1 VTQEGPPKTFEVPPG
16 GADSAGLEDYVV
28 ETSGGE
34 RIGTVVAS
42 VEQGGGRWLVVE
54 TGLPPVKRDRRA
66 VPWNEIEE
74 VDHDALVVRIAAA
87 AARSLERLSEPGRE
101 GDASASR
108 VTDLPEAPSYVP
120 TGDAAGPTD
129 RSLTL
134 IGALALFAVGLL
146 ALLAIVAVLSRHG
159 RDTPFLIAL
168 VIPAALLAGSAI
180 LGYRL
185 WRDPYSR

>member
-28 ETSGGE
+28 ETTAGE

-54 TGLPPVKRDRRA
+54 TGLPPMKRDRRA

-87 AARSLERLSEPGRE
+87 AARSLERLSESGRE
-101 GDASASR
+101 DDASASR
-108 VTDLPEAPSYVP
+108 VTDLPGAPSYVP
-120 TGDAAGPTD
+120 TGDVAGPTD

-134 IGALALFAVGLL
+134 IGALALFAIGLL

-159 RDTPFLIAL
+159 RDTPYLIAL
-168 VIPAALLAGSAI
+168 VIPATLLAGSAI